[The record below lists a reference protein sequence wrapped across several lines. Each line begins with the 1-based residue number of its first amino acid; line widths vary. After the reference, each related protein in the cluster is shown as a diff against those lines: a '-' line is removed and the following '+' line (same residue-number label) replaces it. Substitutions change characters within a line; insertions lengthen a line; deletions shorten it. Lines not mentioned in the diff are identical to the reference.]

1 MIAGNARDGV
11 ALHLSRLRPPSVGAV
26 FLCAGR
32 LLRPRA
38 AVYIAPMDKEFIL
51 SEIKR
56 TTAANGGKAHGSRRF
71 ATETGIKQSDWFGVH
86 WARWGDA
93 LREAGFAANEL
104 NSGYDAAELLGN
116 YADLA
121 LELGRLPSG
130 GDLRLKA
137 RGNCRFPS
145 HNAFGRLG
153 TKAEFVRQLGD
164 YCRANAGYEAVL
176 AWCDEYV
183 AGSKLSADD
192 AGPEPVFGVV
202 YLLKS
207 GRFYKVGRSN
217 AAGRREY
224 ELAIQLPEKAK
235 MIHAITTDDPCG
247 IEAYWH
253 KRFDAKRQN
262 GEWFALD
269 SADLK
274 AFKRRKFM

>member
-1 MIAGNARDGV
+1 MAAPALTYSGGV
-11 ALHLSRLRPPSVGAV
+11 ARR
-26 FLCAGR
+26 R
-32 LLRPRA
+32 LLRPVA
-38 AVYIAPMDKEFIL
+38 AVYTAAMDKQFIIA
-51 SEIKR
+51 EIKR
-56 TTAANGGKAHGSRRF
+56 TAATNGGKPHGARRF
-71 ATETGIKQSDWFGVH
+71 ATETGIKYSDWFGVH

-93 LREAGFAANEL
+93 LREAGLVANEF
-104 NSGYDAAELLGN
+104 NSGYDAAELLGK

-130 GDLRLKA
+130 GDVRLKA
-137 RGNCRFPS
+137 RGDSEFPS
-145 HNAFGRLG
+145 HNTFTRLG
-153 TKAEFVRQLGD
+153 TKAEFVKQLGD
-164 YCRANAGYEAVL
+164 YCRERGGYEAVL
-176 AWCDEYV
+176 TLCDQYAV
-183 AGSKLSADD
+183 GSKSSADD
-192 AGPEPVFGVV
+192 ADPEPVFGVV

-235 MIHAITTDDPCG
+235 IVHAIRTDDPCG

-269 SADLK
+269 AADVT